1 MGVSILYSVYLSTIF
16 YHNVNT
22 FLFFLYLRFMAQAP
36 DDVEYEERQEDKP
49 AYNVTNPKASYIQI
63 GDGSEIHH
71 QRISQSISIGE

>member
-1 MGVSILYSVYLSTIF
+1 
-16 YHNVNT
+16 
-22 FLFFLYLRFMAQAP
+22 MAQAP